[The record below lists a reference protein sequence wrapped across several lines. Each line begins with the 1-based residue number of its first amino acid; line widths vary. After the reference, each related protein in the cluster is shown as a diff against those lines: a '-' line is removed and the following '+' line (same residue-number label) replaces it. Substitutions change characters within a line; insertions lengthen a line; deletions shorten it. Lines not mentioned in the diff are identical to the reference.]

1 MKTLQTGK
9 YLLLAILLIPGVINA
24 RLHEHHKT
32 EKQKESDMNTAQNNK
47 EVVKKIYEQAMNKR
61 NLRLLKEIISEDY
74 MGVQGI
80 KGPAG
85 FEATITALVHSFPD
99 IQWKI
104 LELIG
109 EGDKVMVKW
118 EIQGTHTNA
127 FQHIAPTGKKV
138 TGTGMGIY
146 EFKDGKVVS
155 TQVQTDRLGF
165 LQELGVLPADLSQ
178 LTSKKTHNGQINFI
192 DKFFVPAAAKKE
204 FYERVRINR
213 NFIKQLPGFITDAA
227 YEYTDENG
235 NLIFVTV
242 AQWENREMVDKA
254 KEAVQTQYKKEGF
267 DMPGMLKRLNIT
279 MDRGMYTE
287 VEAK

>member
-1 MKTLQTGK
+1 MKTLQARK
-9 YLLLAILLIPGVINA
+9 YLLLAILLIPGVSKAQLKNV
-24 RLHEHHKT
+24 
-32 EKQKESDMNTAQNNK
+32 KQKEADMNTAQNNK
-47 EVVKKIYEQAMNKR
+47 EVVRSIYEQSMNKR
-61 NLRLLKEIISEDY
+61 NLGLLKEIISEDY
-74 MGVQGI
+74 TGATGV

-85 FEATITALVHSFPD
+85 FEATITSLIHSFPD

-104 LELIG
+104 QELIA

-138 TGTGMGIY
+138 NGTGMGIY

-165 LQELGVLPADLSQ
+165 LQELGVLPVDLSK
-178 LTSKKTHNGQINFI
+178 LTNKKAHNGQINFI

-204 FYERVRINR
+204 FYERVSINR
-213 NFIKQLPGFITDAA
+213 RFIKQLPGFIGDAA
-227 YEYTDENG
+227 YEYTDDNG

-242 AQWENREMVDKA
+242 AQWENKEAIGKA
-254 KEAVQTQYKKEGF
+254 KEAVQAEYRKEGF

-279 MDRGMYTE
+279 VDRGEYRE
-287 VEAK
+287 VEAQ